1 MHEPHLPSCLY
12 AEVKIKLLEV
22 QRQKEINRNGWNRM
36 ASFLGSVQ
44 MFLSLLLLSVYA
56 FVLVPV
62 CFPVADNG
70 VLDHLFHLEDECVR
84 VT

>member
-1 MHEPHLPSCLY
+1 MSHICLPVC
-12 AEVKIKLLEV
+12 V
-22 QRQKEINRNGWNRM
+22 QRLKLSSWKARDKMSSTEM

-44 MFLSLLLLSVYA
+44 TFFSLFLLHIYA

-62 CFPVADNG
+62 CFTMADAG
-70 VLDHLFHLEDECVR
+70 VLDHLFHLEDECVG